1 LTFKLAHGRK
11 FCSDVSRELVIN
23 DSGGNSI
30 LYKGERFNSVS
41 HFAGALAAALGSAAL
56 IWPAVQDAEV
66 WKILGFS
73 IYSISLLSLYTF
85 STLYHSTQGAS
96 KALYRQLDHLAI
108 YLLIAGTYTPFLVV
122 TLLEAGG
129 WWMFAVIWSLAAVG
143 MILEVIPKAGRRA
156 WSIAVYLL
164 MGWLAVFLIKPLSAA
179 LPEGGFSLL
188 LAGGIAY
195 TVGIIFYVFDK
206 KITHFHGI
214 WHLFVLAGSVCH
226 FFTIYYYVA

>member
-1 LTFKLAHGRK
+1 MSAK
-11 FCSDVSRELVIN
+11 FFFAACRDLIIN

-30 LYKGERFNSVS
+30 LYKGERFNSAS
-41 HFAGALAAALGSAAL
+41 HLLGALAALLGSAAL
-56 IWPAVQDAEV
+56 IWPAMQNAEV

-73 IYSISLLSLYTF
+73 VYSVSLLSLYTF
-85 STLYHSTQGAS
+85 STLYHSSQGAS

-122 TLLEAGG
+122 TLREAGG
-129 WWMFAVIWSLAAVG
+129 WWMFTVIWCLAAVG
-143 MILEVIPKAGRRA
+143 MILEVMPKAGRRA
-156 WSIAVYLL
+156 WSIGVYLL
-164 MGWLAVFLIKPLSAA
+164 MGWLAVFLIKPLNAV

-195 TVGIIFYVFDK
+195 TLGIIFYVFDK

-214 WHLFVLAGSVCH
+214 WHLFVLAGSACH